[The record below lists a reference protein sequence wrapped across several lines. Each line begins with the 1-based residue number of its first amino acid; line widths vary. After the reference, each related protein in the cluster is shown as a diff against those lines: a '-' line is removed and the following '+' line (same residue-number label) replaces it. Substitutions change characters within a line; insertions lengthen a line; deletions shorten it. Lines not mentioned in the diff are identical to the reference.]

1 MITNIFITG
10 APGVGKTTLIH
21 TLLEELNISAGGFY
35 TQEMRNSKGTRTGF
49 KICTLDGQEGVLADV
64 KLSSRYRVGKYGVNL
79 QDFERIGVTSIVKA
93 LAKSHLIVIDE
104 VGEMEL
110 FSRQFQNIL
119 LRILDSPKPLLGT
132 IMLRD
137 NAFTRNIKKREDT
150 VVVNLTRTN
159 FETVK
164 KRVKTYL

>member
-21 TLLEELNISAGGFY
+21 TLLKELSVPAGGFY

-49 KICTLDGQEGVLADV
+49 KICTLNNQEGVLAAV
-64 KLSSRYRVGKYGVNL
+64 NLSSRYRVGKYGVNL

-93 LAKSHLIVIDE
+93 LAESHLIVIDE
-104 VGEMEL
+104 VGKMEL

-119 LRILDSPKPLLGT
+119 LKVLDSPKTLLGT

-137 NAFTRNIKKREDT
+137 NAFTRNIKKRDDT
-150 VVVNLTRTN
+150 VVVNLTRNN

-164 KRVKTYL
+164 ERVKTYL